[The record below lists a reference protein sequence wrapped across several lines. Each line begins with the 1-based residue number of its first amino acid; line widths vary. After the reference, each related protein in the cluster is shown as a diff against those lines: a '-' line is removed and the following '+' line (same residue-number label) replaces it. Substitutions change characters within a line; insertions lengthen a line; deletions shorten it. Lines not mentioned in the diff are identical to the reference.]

1 MFDAKINTSALQS
14 SMKAMAAV
22 IEESIFKIDSEGI
35 SSTAVDPANA
45 CMCDMVISEG
55 AFIEFNCTETKTE
68 IGIDLQRFIEILGM
82 AESGGEINLSI
93 DANTHQLVID
103 MGSLS
108 YNMSLLDPA
117 SMRKSS
123 DVPELGLPAEIKLYG
138 SEFKRAV
145 KAASMTGDDMTIGID
160 GKIVCMESKGDSDVV
175 RLDMTEEELISLRP
189 ADVSATYS
197 IDYLTDIGKG
207 IGNASE
213 ITINLGRDLPM
224 VLDFSP
230 YPRCDVTYVLAP
242 RIEPE

>member
-1 MFDAKINTSALQS
+1 MFAAKINTSALQS

-22 IEESIFKIDSEGI
+22 IEESILKIDSEGV

-55 AFIEFNCTETKTE
+55 AFIEFDCTETE
-68 IGIDLQRFIEILGM
+68 IGIDLPRFIEILGM

-93 DANTHQLVID
+93 DADTHKLVVD
-103 MGSLS
+103 MGKLL
-108 YNMSLLDPA
+108 YNMSLLDPT
-117 SMRKSS
+117 SMRKSPS
-123 DVPELGLPAEIKLYG
+123 VPELGLPAEIKMHG
-138 SEFKRAV
+138 SNFKRAV
-145 KAASMTGDDMTIGID
+145 KAASMTGDNMTIGID
-160 GKIVCMESKGDSDVV
+160 GNTVYMEANGDSDVV
-175 RLDMTEEELISLRP
+175 RLDMAEEDLVSLRP

-197 IDYLTDIGKG
+197 IDYLTDIVKG

-242 RIEPE
+242 RIEPA